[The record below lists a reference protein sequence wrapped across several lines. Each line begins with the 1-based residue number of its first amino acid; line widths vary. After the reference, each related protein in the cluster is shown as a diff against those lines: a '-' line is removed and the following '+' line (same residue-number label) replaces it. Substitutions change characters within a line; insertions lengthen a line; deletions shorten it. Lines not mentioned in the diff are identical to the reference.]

1 MRFMEVSQPS
11 PGQNVIVECMYM
23 HVCVCGGGALCSL
36 YLFGG
41 QMTTLGVTPSTLCF
55 KTWSVTFYLEPTN

>member
-23 HVCVCGGGALCSL
+23 HVCGGGVHCAL
-36 YLFGG
+36 FI
-41 QMTTLGVTPSTLCF
+41 
-55 KTWSVTFYLEPTN
+55 YLEGR